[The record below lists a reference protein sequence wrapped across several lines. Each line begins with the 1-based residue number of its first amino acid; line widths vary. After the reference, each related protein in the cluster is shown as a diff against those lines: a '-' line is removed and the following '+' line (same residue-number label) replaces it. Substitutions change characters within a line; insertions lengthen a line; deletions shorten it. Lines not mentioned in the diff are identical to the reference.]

1 LWLSAILLASRAG
14 CPKGHITA
22 NAPPNTLRH
31 GRVPVTPSI
40 EGECIVERGVVLG
53 GLMICGSFLLAVMLN
68 RSAME
73 EVPAPAPAPL
83 VVQPVATPSV
93 TDCAEANT
101 RTDANGMAIET
112 EPPAADLMVNG
123 REACPR

>member
-1 LWLSAILLASRAG
+1 ML
-14 CPKGHITA
+14 
-22 NAPPNTLRH
+22 
-31 GRVPVTPSI
+31 VTPSI
-40 EGECIVERGVVLG
+40 EGEFIVERGVVVG

-73 EVPAPAPAPL
+73 EVPAPTPLPL
-83 VVQPVATPSV
+83 VVLPAAAPSV
-93 TDCAEANT
+93 SDCDEADA
-101 RTDANGMAIET
+101 RTDANGMAVET